1 MVPEAVVVRVKDTQ
15 TAAVGRE
22 RVLRPAIVAAV
33 SVVLVASIS
42 SFGAPA
48 HALVY
53 LALAAVAL
61 LGPKAAVQALAL
73 SWLAT
78 FLNPGIFSRSE
89 AAEMLR
95 WLVIASAFT
104 SVALRSVRLSMRLP
118 APVIGVAVFSV
129 VATTTSV
136 LTSYAPDVSIVK
148 VLSFFMV
155 AFTVLMAFDLTRGD
169 ARFWRTWFVSFVGV
183 IIVLGFVFVG
193 SELGY
198 TRNARGFQGLLN
210 HPQLYGSF
218 LAPVLAYLFFL
229 RWRASLPRYLSR
241 VLVAVGAVSLVLTQ
255 ARVGA
260 VALLI
265 GAGVAGVWW
274 ALQLARR
281 GAVRVDGRVLA
292 AGLAGALVLIPLG
305 VRYSGAVQEGTTG
318 FVFKRSSAT
327 QATEAFEAS
336 RGAPIERSLRN
347 FYANP
352 VLGIGFGVP
361 SDPGQLRVSR
371 VPVLGIPL
379 GAPVEKGFTGTAVL
393 EELGIVGFLFFLI
406 MTVLVLRP
414 AFRKRSGAAPAAL
427 AVAAFSVTIGE
438 SVLFAVGGHGLMT
451 WIFLGLA
458 GVLGR
463 GDSH

>member
-1 MVPEAVVVRVKDTQ
+1 MVGATLTRSKGSRSGLGRVGSDSRLIGT
-15 TAAVGRE
+15 T
-22 RVLRPAIVAAV
+22 VL
-33 SVVLVASIS
+33 SVLMVFALS
-42 SFGAPA
+42 SLGGPG

-53 LALAAVAL
+53 LVLAGVAL
-61 LGPKAAVQALAL
+61 LGPKAALQALAL

-78 FLNPGIFSRSE
+78 LLNPGIFSKSE

-118 APVIGVAVFSV
+118 APIIGVALFSV

-136 LTSYAPDVSIVK
+136 LTSYAPDVSIVR
-148 VLSFFMV
+148 VLSFFTV

-169 ARFWRTWFVSFVGV
+169 SHFWRTWFVSFVG
-183 IIVLGFVFVG
+183 IIIALGLVFVG
-193 SELGY
+193 SDLGY

-218 LAPVLAYLFFL
+218 LAPVLAYLLFL
-229 RWRASLPRYLSR
+229 RRRASLPRYVWP
-241 VLVAVGAVSLVLTQ
+241 VLLAVGAVSLVLTQ

-265 GAGVAGVWW
+265 GAGVAVVWW
-274 ALQLARR
+274 TLELARR
-281 GAVRVDGRVLA
+281 GALRVDGRVLA
-292 AGLAGALVLIPLG
+292 ASLASALVLIPLG
-305 VRYSGAVQEGTTG
+305 VRYSGAVQEGITD

-327 QATEAFEAS
+327 YVVEAFEAS
-336 RGAPIERSLRN
+336 RGGLIERSLQS

-379 GAPVEKGFTGTAVL
+379 GAPVEKGFTGTSVL
-393 EELGIVGFLFFLI
+393 EELGLVGFVFFI
-406 MTVLVLRP
+406 TMIVLVLRP
-414 AFRKRSGAAPAAL
+414 AFRTRTEAAPVAL
-427 AVAAFSVTIGE
+427 AVAALAVTIGE

-463 GDSH
+463 GGSS